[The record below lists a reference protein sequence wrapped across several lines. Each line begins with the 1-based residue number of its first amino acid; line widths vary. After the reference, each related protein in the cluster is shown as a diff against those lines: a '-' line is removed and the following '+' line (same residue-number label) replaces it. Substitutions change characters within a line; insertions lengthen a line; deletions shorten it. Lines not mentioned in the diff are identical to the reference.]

1 MDYKSFWV
9 SAPDIFKV
17 LWLYVAGIIS
27 LLLMYFLLTE
37 VDQGIDVLI
46 QTGEKISSGVAS
58 VIAAILWAYVV
69 WYSCRLLA
77 FAKKDKDAGVSEYLL
92 EIMPQLLA
100 FNCFVCI
107 QVSIFSLPTF
117 SGLPFEKLLILVLLH
132 NVYYFIL
139 NQWFAH
145 GKSWAMVASLVCIAA
160 ALAKYGYLAFS
171 QVNKMGTYK
180 QHIFWLPLL
189 GAALFIIETLAVR
202 LFTWHKTKIIKSGKS
217 STEDTRSYPQII
229 AKYFRKEFAV
239 SEGKDI
245 AIFIYVSVF
254 AGIFYCAAIFSIAF
268 AGKMGP
274 MASVMLAL
282 AVLTGFCN
290 FVSYFS
296 IRLKWNLFLTV
307 LIVAIIVGKFHD
319 PYEVRTVEPI
329 GKSFYKNR
337 PDEKTFLY
345 RWIKKREHFI
355 DKRAAEGKKFDAYI
369 VISDGGA
376 SRAGNWVCSVLSS
389 LQDSSAA
396 RDPNDVFSDHLLAIA
411 GASGGTVGNS
421 AFYSMLRA
429 RQEGLLKGPFSAHAA
444 TFFGSDFL
452 TFTLARLG
460 GLDLLRHI
468 LPIRGIMDRS
478 GALETVLATGSDD
491 PIINTQLD
499 RPLSQVL
506 DTSGALPALFITTT
520 RVQDG
525 MPCILGSTQLPP
537 NSQRK
542 DVTKLLDTM
551 NKDIRF
557 ATAVILS
564 SRFPYISPA
573 GSIRQQYFVDGGYV
587 DNAGSGIMLDFVQG
601 IYDLTQERMDTASPT
616 ARTFEKMWKH
626 VNLHMI
632 HIYNSPMYKAEFDRI
647 NPLANDLVNPVMTLA
662 GLQGS
667 STHIYTANLR
677 HYFVLFNHDTASAI
691 IKYSLYD
698 PTKTDEEG
706 YPMSWAISGYQLER
720 MHRRLAA
727 VNVKQKSEFW
737 FLGQ

>member
-1 MDYKSFWV
+1 MNNKSFWV

-27 LLLMYFLLTE
+27 LLVMYFLLTE

-46 QTGEKISSGVAS
+46 QTGEKVSSGVAS
-58 VIAAILWAYVV
+58 VIAAILWAYIV

-77 FAKKDKDAGVSEYLL
+77 FAKKDKDTGVSEYLL
-92 EIMPQLLA
+92 EIMPRLLA

-117 SGLPFEKLLILVLLH
+117 YGFPFEKLLVLVLLH

-139 NQWFAH
+139 NQWFAR
-145 GKSWAMVASLVCIAA
+145 GKTYAMAAGLVCIIAA
-160 ALAKYGYLAFS
+160 IAIYGYLAFK
-171 QVNKMGTYK
+171 NLDKRGTYE
-180 QHIFWLPLL
+180 QHKFWLPLL
-189 GAALFIIETLAVR
+189 GAAFFIIETLSVR
-202 LFTWHKTKIIKSGKS
+202 IFTWHKIKI
-217 STEDTRSYPQII
+217 TESAKTTEGGSRSYSKII
-229 AKYFRKEFAV
+229 AKYFREEFAV
-239 SEGKDI
+239 SERKDI
-245 AIFIYVSVF
+245 AVFIYVAVF
-254 AGIFYCAAIFSIAF
+254 ATLFYCTAIFNIGF
-268 AGKMGP
+268 ASKMGP

-307 LIVAIIVGKFHD
+307 LILAIIVGKFHD
-319 PYEVRTVEPI
+319 PYEVRTVDAI

-355 DKRAAEGKKFDAYI
+355 DKRVAEGGKFDAYI

-396 RDPNDVFSDHLLAIA
+396 RDSNDVFSDHLLAIA
-411 GASGGTVGNS
+411 GASGGTVGN
-421 AFYSMLRA
+421 ATFYSMMRA
-429 RQEGLLKGPFSAHAA
+429 RQEGLLHGPFSAHAA
-444 TFFGSDFL
+444 TFFSSDFL

-468 LPIRGIMDRS
+468 LPIRHIMDRS
-478 GALETVLATGSDD
+478 GALETALATGSDD
-491 PIINTQLD
+491 PIINTQIE

-537 NSQRK
+537 NSQRR

-587 DNAGSGIMLDFVQG
+587 DNAGSGIMLDFVEG
-601 IYDLTQERMDTASPT
+601 IYDLTQQGPETASPMID
-616 ARTFEKMWKH
+616 TFEKLWQH

-632 HIYNSPMYKAEFDRI
+632 HIYNSPTYKAEFDRI
-647 NPLANDLVNPVMTLA
+647 NPLTNDLMNPVITLA

-677 HYFVLFNHDTASAI
+677 HYFNLFNHDTASGV

-698 PTKTDEEG
+698 PVKTDEEG

-727 VNVKQKSEFW
+727 VNTEQKNVFW
-737 FLGQ
+737 FLGK